1 MFYLSFPPYSN
12 AYVPMICELFVKR
25 NTHALLLSGLR
36 HNLLLHL
43 LNLVDFN
50 LLRGEDISAAL
61 SHIDGHYQSHRAYYE
76 QHHAAATKPS
86 SEES

>member
-1 MFYLSFPPYSN
+1 
-12 AYVPMICELFVKR
+12 MICELFVKR